1 MARGLDGKVAVITG
15 AGAGMGRAHA
25 RLMAARGAKIAVQD
39 IRADAAEETARLIE
53 ADGGEAVFLA
63 GDVANKVHITEFVRL
78 AEARFGRIDILLNN
92 AGIPGELGTTETTT
106 EAGFDRTYAVNVKG
120 MMFATQAVVAGMKA
134 RRSGK
139 IVNISSR
146 WAQVGSD
153 FGIDYCGTKAAVLGL
168 TKAWAK
174 ELAPWNI
181 CVNAVAPGGVWTDM
195 ALQERGTPEEI
206 REVEKSVPLGRW
218 AQPEELAY
226 AVAFLAS
233 PESDFITGQ
242 VIAANGGATI
252 VGF

>member
-1 MARGLDGKVAVITG
+1 MTRGLEGKVAVITG

-25 RLMAARGAKIAVQD
+25 RLMAERGAKVAVQD
-39 IRADAAEETARLIE
+39 IRPDAAAETVRLIR
-53 ADGGEAVFLA
+53 ADGGEADFLA
-63 GDVANKVHITEFVRL
+63 GDVADKAHILELVRM
-78 AEARFGRIDILLNN
+78 AESRFGRIDILVNN
-92 AGIPGELGTTETTT
+92 AGVPGELGTTETTT

-120 MMFATQAVVAGMKA
+120 MVFATQAVVPGMKA

-174 ELAPWNI
+174 ELAPWRI

-218 AQPEELAY
+218 AQPRELAF

-233 PESDFITGQ
+233 PEADFITGQ